1 MTGSFRSTNMVSISG
16 ALIVVFSLL
25 CPWFRLEFSADSRSL
40 AGFQL
45 LSGWISGSRYLATLT
60 GISMLFLVFASG
72 AALLAMA
79 GTRWWLDVALT
90 GSKLLL
96 VVEIALVGAVGI
108 ALYLLVAW
116 ALRIGEVTEVLT
128 RLTSRIT
135 GRLGARSA
143 R

>member
-72 AALLAMA
+72 AALLAAQKHLSAALAVVSAALLAAALWLNPIPVASYGWGVWMA
-79 GTRWWLDVALT
+79 AAG
-90 GSKLLL
+90 L
-96 VVEIALVGAVGI
+96 VLMAASVFRKE
-108 ALYLLVAW
+108 
-116 ALRIGEVTEVLT
+116 
-128 RLTSRIT
+128 
-135 GRLGARSA
+135 
-143 R
+143 